1 MMHPIPE
8 IIENKIAPPKLLSKV
23 EPMKKP
29 TIPTRIISVKIKPLS
44 ESLKNSRQ
52 YRLNKKIRRS
62 FNHQLIKDIV
72 DVSYP
77 DCCRKAKAK
86 STVI

>member
-29 TIPTRIISVKIKPLS
+29 TIPTRIIIMTETMVLS
-44 ESLKNSRQ
+44 FFILTCLHKSRFASLLYLHICFQKMMRF
-52 YRLNKKIRRS
+52 LNYIN
-62 FNHQLIKDIV
+62 FV
-72 DVSYP
+72 V
-77 DCCRKAKAK
+77 
-86 STVI
+86 